1 MQNRNTAHW
10 QQIRIYKTPLILALV
25 IHLVFVFM
33 LARLTPSW
41 QELEDEKHQIPE
53 NVTLSVSLQRPI
65 PEPPDAETPEQQ
77 IPEKTR
83 PPEPAE
89 VPIPAIVPPEPAPQQ
104 MAEAE
109 SAKPPEQT
117 SSAQLLSTEDFRSQL
132 LQQLLD
138 NRNTNTPLRL
148 GTFRSHELPANWTR
162 KAIDYT
168 PGMFKAAE
176 LPTRAIVLDQ
186 WQNMDGSQQN
196 KVKLPN
202 GDVVCGSLAAQ
213 NPLDIYSLPIWMY
226 HSC

>member
-1 MQNRNTAHW
+1 MQNRNPAHW
-10 QQIRIYKTPLILALV
+10 QQIRIYKIPLILALA
-25 IHLVFVFM
+25 IHLVFIFM
-33 LARLTPSW
+33 LARLTPTW
-41 QELEDEKHQIPE
+41 QELEDEKHHGPE
-53 NVTLSVSLQRPI
+53 IVTLSVSLQQSI
-65 PEPPDAETPEQQ
+65 PAPPEAETPEQQ
-77 IPEKTR
+77 IPEKIK
-83 PPEPAE
+83 PHEPVEA
-89 VPIPAIVPPEPAPQQ
+89 PTPAIVSPESAPPQ
-104 MAEAE
+104 MAETE

-117 SSAQLLSTEDFRSQL
+117 SSAKLLSTEELHSQL
-132 LQQLLD
+132 LQQLQD
-138 NRNTNTPLRL
+138 NRDTNMPVRL
-148 GTFRSHELPANWTR
+148 GTFRSYDLPANWTR

-202 GDVVCGSLAAQ
+202 GDVVCGSLAAH